1 MRPVL
6 AAVLALSFT
15 AACTPAED
23 EQPRVRISVPEAP
36 AITRIEPEAETET
49 VAELSQAA
57 QDKIMTL
64 REIIARN
71 SLTRLVRLANAEP
84 AFISNFANQAHR
96 THWDLL
102 RRTGFDPRARL
113 EELLNGPYGIREVGD
128 ETWYIWPDLAALDP
142 EDLQLERLSFRDRA
156 RLRDLVGDEGIA
168 RIRDGQGYPGVR
180 TAIAEDGTWLYFV
193 HETEDEAE
201 TERE

>member
-1 MRPVL
+1 MRVVL
-6 AAVLALSFT
+6 APMLVFGFL

-23 EQPRVRISVPEAP
+23 EQPRVRLSVPEAP
-36 AITRIEPEAETET
+36 AITRPQPVAETET
-49 VAELSQAA
+49 VTELSQAA
-57 QDKIMTL
+57 QDKIMAL

-71 SLTRLVRLANAEP
+71 SLTRLVRLANSEP
-84 AFISNFANQAHR
+84 AFISNFANQGHR

-102 RRTGFDPRARL
+102 RRTGFDPLARL
-113 EELLNGPYGIREVGD
+113 EELLNGPYGTREVGD
-128 ETWYIWPDLAALDP
+128 QTWYIWPDLAALDP
-142 EDLQLERLSFRDRA
+142 EDLQPERLSFRDRA

-168 RIRDGQGYPGVR
+168 RIREGQGYPGVR

>member
-1 MRPVL
+1 MRLL
-6 AAVLALSFT
+6 ASAALAFGLMT
-15 AACTPAED
+15 ACTPTEE
-23 EQPRVRISVPEAP
+23 EQPRVRLSVPEAP
-36 AITRIEPEAETET
+36 AITRPQPETET
-49 VAELSQAA
+49 QSVAPLSEAA
-57 QDKIMTL
+57 QDKIMAL

-84 AFISNFANQAHR
+84 AFISNFANQGHR

-102 RRTGFDPRARL
+102 RRTGFDPLARL
-113 EELLNGPYGIREVGD
+113 EDLLNGPYGVRRVGD
-128 ETWYIWPDLAALDP
+128 QTWYIWPDLAALDP

-156 RLRDLVGDEGIA
+156 RLRDLVGEEGLA

-180 TAIAEDGTWLYFV
+180 TAIAEDGSWLYFV

-201 TERE
+201 SE

>member
-1 MRPVL
+1 MRAI
-6 AAVLALSFT
+6 AASALT
-15 AACTPAED
+15 IGLVTACTPAEE

-36 AITRIEPEAETET
+36 AITRIEPQAETET
-49 VAELSQAA
+49 VTELSQAA
-57 QDKIMTL
+57 QDKIMAL

-71 SLTRLVRLANAEP
+71 SLTRLVRLADSEP

-102 RRTGFDPRARL
+102 RRTGFDPLARL
-113 EELLNGPYGIREVGD
+113 EDLLNGPYGTREVGY

-142 EDLQLERLSFRDRA
+142 EDLQPERLSFRDRA
-156 RLRDLVGDEGIA
+156 RLQDLVGDQGLA

-201 TERE
+201 TERD